1 MAWEENVHEETQEVI
16 AEHPQSHL
24 RVVKLRDS
32 SFWPA
37 NFCFQCIEGQ
47 GGGMKQG
54 GRRTTRDIIAK
65 ERKTVNQHGQTK
77 DDAKSPESVNSKS
90 QYQPNARNSCVQAV
104 GEHVRST
111 ELIATFFGNGLDGR
125 FGLGILLGR
134 HGRRSRARRV

>member
-65 ERKTVNQHGQTK
+65 EGKTVNQHGQTK
-77 DDAKSPESVNSKS
+77 DDAKSPESVN
-90 QYQPNARNSCVQAV
+90 N
-104 GEHVRST
+104 
-111 ELIATFFGNGLDGR
+111 
-125 FGLGILLGR
+125 
-134 HGRRSRARRV
+134 